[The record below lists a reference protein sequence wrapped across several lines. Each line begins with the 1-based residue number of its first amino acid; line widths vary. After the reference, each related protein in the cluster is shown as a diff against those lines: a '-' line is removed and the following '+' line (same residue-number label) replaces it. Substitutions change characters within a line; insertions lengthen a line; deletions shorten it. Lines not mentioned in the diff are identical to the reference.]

1 MTICAKLSVS
11 PTKSDR
17 SIDSVKHAPK
27 SNANKENEDNTGNPV
42 GLKSNCNDIKKVT
55 SLQTSTITSPPHV
68 GIKSATPKSSP
79 DSENFR
85 TEHQVVTSTKP
96 LSKPLVLATR
106 VTQVHTSP
114 PPTEN
119 TRESSIEDQAKNC
132 DEPDD
137 EFVVAPKVSRL
148 KAMFESSDSGSQ
160 AKDESCARAAKSAG
174 TSTSKFV
181 NMKSP
186 RPSRASPKHPG
197 SVVKSDNPDANEFD
211 SSTAPSGARANTLVT
226 VHASFHG
233 ALHYASDCLYEQTW
247 RTSSWVPY
255 SRVRRLAQL
264 YFKRGIMGS
273 TKRMIPW
280 RRCATTRPTTA
291 HR

>member
-1 MTICAKLSVS
+1 MRQQGDHGDDSMTICAKLSMS

-17 SIDSVKHAPK
+17 SVDSVNHVPK
-27 SNANKENEDNTGNPV
+27 SNMNKENEDNTGNPV
-42 GLKSNCNDIKKVT
+42 GLKSNCNDVKRVM

-68 GIKSATPKSSP
+68 GIKNATPLPKSSP
-79 DSENFR
+79 DAENIR
-85 TEHQVVTSTKP
+85 TEHQVVTGTKP

-114 PPTEN
+114 SPTEN

-160 AKDESCARAAKSAG
+160 AKDESYARTAKTAG

-186 RPSRASPKHPG
+186 RPSRVPPKHPG
-197 SVVKSDNPDANEFD
+197 SVVKSDIPDANAFD

-226 VHASFHG
+226 AFASFHY
-233 ALHYASDCLYEQTW
+233 AFHYASDCLYEQT
-247 RTSSWVPY
+247 
-255 SRVRRLAQL
+255 
-264 YFKRGIMGS
+264 
-273 TKRMIPW
+273 
-280 RRCATTRPTTA
+280 
-291 HR
+291 

>member
-1 MTICAKLSVS
+1 MRQQSDHADDSMTICAKLSMS

-17 SIDSVKHAPK
+17 SMDSVKHAPK

-160 AKDESCARAAKSAG
+160 DKDESCARAAKSAG

-197 SVVKSDNPDANEFD
+197 SVVKSDIPDANAFD
-211 SSTAPSGARANTLVT
+211 SSTAPSGARAHTLVT
-226 VHASFHG
+226 ARASFHC
-233 ALHYASDCLYEQTW
+233 ALHYASDCLYEQT
-247 RTSSWVPY
+247 
-255 SRVRRLAQL
+255 
-264 YFKRGIMGS
+264 
-273 TKRMIPW
+273 
-280 RRCATTRPTTA
+280 
-291 HR
+291 